1 MREIWR
7 VVSPFLTVL
16 VIVTII
22 MSLANQK
29 KEEKKYPHTWDYK
42 HQREYFKNIEETDS
56 ILQINNLYKD
66 EYN

>member
-1 MREIWR
+1 
-7 VVSPFLTVL
+7 
-16 VIVTII
+16 

-29 KEEKKYPHTWDYK
+29 KEEKKYPHTRDYK